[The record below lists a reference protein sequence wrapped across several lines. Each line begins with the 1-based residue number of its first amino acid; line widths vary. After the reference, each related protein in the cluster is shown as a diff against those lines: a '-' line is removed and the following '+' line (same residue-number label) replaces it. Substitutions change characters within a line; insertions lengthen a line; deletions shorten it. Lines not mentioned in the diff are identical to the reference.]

1 MNFLDS
7 LRISS
12 SALTAQRTRMNVIS
26 SNLANVN
33 TTRTPTGGPYQRKDV
48 IFAAV
53 QDEPLFQKTLESNS
67 TSKGTAVKVVGISI
81 DPRPALTKYN
91 PSHPDADEKGFVS
104 MPNINLIE
112 EMVNMLSASR
122 SYEANVTAINITK
135 KMAMKAM
142 EIGR

>member
-7 LRISS
+7 LRVSS

-33 TTRTPTGGPYQRKDV
+33 TTRTPEGGPYQRKDV
-48 IFAAV
+48 VFAAV
-53 QDEPLFQKTLESNS
+53 PGESSFKETLESGS
-67 TSKGTAVKVVGISI
+67 TRSGMEVRVVGLAV
-81 DPRPALTKYN
+81 DPRPALTKYS
-91 PSHPDADEKGFVS
+91 PTHPDADKKGFVS

-122 SYEANVTAINITK
+122 SYEANVTAINVTK
-135 KMAMKAM
+135 KMAMKAL